1 MLCVYPSIYSWMT
14 NKARS
19 VTPHPDSTGNDD
31 IVVVSRVLTL
41 VLFLGV
47 LPVYLK
53 IVSTLE
59 TNPISSL
66 PAVPRRVKGLPRF
79 RELCFGWPSSSPPP
93 SLPLSSLVTK
103 KKSHPLLFWGPGSW
117 VGSATFGERAIKCL
131 ACSHSTARELVQA
144 QAPGAFL
151 SNCGCIPLVQVIIQS
166 NHTVM

>member
-79 RELCFGWPSSSPPP
+79 RELYFGWPSSSPPP

-103 KKSHPLLFWGPGSW
+103 KKAILYF
-117 VGSATFGERAIKCL
+117 FGGLGLGLGAQP
-131 ACSHSTARELVQA
+131 SAREL
-144 QAPGAFL
+144 
-151 SNCGCIPLVQVIIQS
+151 
-166 NHTVM
+166 